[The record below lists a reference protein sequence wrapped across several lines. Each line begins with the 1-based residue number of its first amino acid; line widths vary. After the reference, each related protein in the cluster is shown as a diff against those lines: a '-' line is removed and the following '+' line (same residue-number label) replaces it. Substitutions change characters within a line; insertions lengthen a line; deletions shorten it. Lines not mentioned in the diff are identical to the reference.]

1 MTRPSPTADLL
12 RVARR
17 VVWFKP
23 PQETLRDGVL
33 FLNHVMTWG
42 TIDDIRVTRS
52 HYTESDFR
60 EALRCAHPGIFDARS
75 WTYWHLVL
83 NMGRIPRL
91 PVRKLAASASAK
103 G

>member
-23 PQETLRDGVL
+23 PRETLRDGVL

-52 HYTESDFR
+52 HYSESDFR
-60 EALRCAHPGIFDARS
+60 AALRHAHAGIFDARS
-75 WTYWHLVL
+75 WTYGHLVL
-83 NMGRIPRL
+83 HMGRVPRL
-91 PVRKLAASASAK
+91 PVRKLP